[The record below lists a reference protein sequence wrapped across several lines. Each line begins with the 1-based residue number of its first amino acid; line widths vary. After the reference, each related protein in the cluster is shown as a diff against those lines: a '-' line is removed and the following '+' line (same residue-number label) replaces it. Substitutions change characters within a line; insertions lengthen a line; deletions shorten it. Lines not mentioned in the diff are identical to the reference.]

1 MLYKF
6 KYPKLTLLIIS
17 IILAY
22 SLFTNPD
29 IENFIYGLKEF
40 SYFGVFIAGMLLSFG
55 FTAPFSVGF
64 FIILNPENIILNGI
78 IGAFGAMI
86 FNLIIF
92 SLVKSSFKKELFSFE
107 KDINKVKI
115 VRKVEKE
122 FKKDISRKIRH
133 YLMYVFIGILIAS
146 PLPDEVADIL
156 LAGFTKVRPLFLAIF
171 SFILHFIGIVIL
183 LWI

>member
-6 KYPKLTLLIIS
+6 KYPKLTLLLVS
-17 IILAY
+17 VILSY
-22 SLFTNPD
+22 VLFTNPNF
-29 IENFIYGLKEF
+29 ENFVSEF
-40 SYFGVFIAGMLLSFG
+40 RNLGYFGVFIAGILLSFG

-86 FNLIIF
+86 SNLIIF
-92 SLVKSSFKKELFSFE
+92 SLVKFSFKKEFLSLK

-115 VRKVEKE
+115 VKNVEKE
-122 FKKDISRKIRH
+122 FKRDISRKIRH
-133 YLMYVFIGILIAS
+133 YLMYVFIGIFIAS
-146 PLPDEVADIL
+146 PLPDEIGDIL
-156 LAGFTKVRPLFLAIF
+156 LAGFTKVKPLFLALF